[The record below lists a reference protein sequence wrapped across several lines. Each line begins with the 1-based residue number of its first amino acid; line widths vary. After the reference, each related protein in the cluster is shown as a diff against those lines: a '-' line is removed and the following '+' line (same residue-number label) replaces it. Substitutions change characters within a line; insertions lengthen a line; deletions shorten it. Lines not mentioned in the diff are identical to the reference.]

1 MNALPMK
8 KSLGC
13 VIKTCEQHGEY
24 NAESYEGFNG
34 RRILYS
40 TCPECEKQHQARKAV
55 EEEKERAE
63 KELSKIRWAGI
74 SQRFI
79 GASFT
84 NFEMVC
90 REATANLKKIKAYSD
105 KFPDIKKNGTSLVLC
120 GRPGTGKTHI
130 ASALVINLV
139 KAGISCKYSSSF
151 KIMSRIKSTYDKNN
165 ARETESHVIQELAEC
180 ELLVID
186 EVGVQFGS
194 ETEKI
199 LFYQI
204 INGRYD
210 NILPTVLIS
219 NLTAEE
225 LKKFIG
231 ERCFDRLREGGG
243 AVLSFG
249 WDSYRK

>member
-13 VIKTCEQHGEY
+13 VIKTCEQHGDY
-24 NAESYEGFNG
+24 NAESYEGFGG

-40 TCPECEKQHQARKAV
+40 TCPECEKEYQAQKKA
-55 EEEKERAE
+55 EEESRK
-63 KELSKIRWAGI
+63 LSQETAKLRWAGI

-79 GASFT
+79 NVNFSG
-84 NFEMVC
+84 FEMVC
-90 REATANLKKIKAYSD
+90 REATANLKKIKTYCE
-105 KFPDIKKNGTSLVLC
+105 KFPEIKSNGSSVIMC
-120 GRPGTGKTHI
+120 GMPGTGKTHL
-130 ASALVINLV
+130 ASALVISLI
-139 KAGISCKYSSSF
+139 KAGHDCKYTTSY
-151 KIMSRIKSTYDKNN
+151 KIMARLKATYDRNN
-165 ARETESHVIQELAEC
+165 AKETEKEVISELAGC
-180 ELLVID
+180 ALLVID

-210 NILPTVLIS
+210 NVLPTVLIS
-219 NLTAEE
+219 NLTADE